1 MATRR
6 RNMQKSQQNA
16 SPPEQE
22 AKKAKGC
29 KDLSSVFL
37 LTGLYIL
44 QGIPLGIASAV
55 PFLLQSDEHTAS
67 YRYQAIFSWVFWPFS
82 LKLAW
87 APFVDA
93 LYIPSLGRRKT
104 WLLPIQYALGIDF
117 CVLGG
122 NVDRWLGRREGDHWG
137 PLGVAGAVQI
147 WPLTSAFFGLTLLAA
162 TQDIVVDGWAL
173 TMLSEENLGWA
184 STCNSVGQS
193 MGYILGFIVFLAL
206 ESPSVCNS
214 YFRTVP
220 VPDKGIVSFSGF
232 LYICGAVFIVST
244 TLVALFKREREA
256 IIFEDAVQ
264 SSQQSRNNVEVFGD
278 SIENELRCPLLSTED
293 GELEILPQTMA
304 IEGASETPKTATS
317 KCLSIWDTYC
327 VMLRILRLRPVLR
340 YIAFVFI
347 VKFVFSASDSIFG
360 LKMLEHGV
368 SKERMA
374 LIGSAVLPVQAL
386 LPLCVT
392 YWSNGPRPLGVF
404 LDAAV
409 PRALISLSAVVI
421 VHFVDYFRVTPIETL
436 SHLRDPTTTTSSFS
450 TSFYIILVT
459 QFIVYAVFAD
469 TMFVCQMAFHA
480 RVADPS
486 IGGTYMTLLNT
497 AANLVYTMQCHLG
510 GGISCCQQQALSSS
524 GIENKEGG
532 AISGQTVAL
541 PSTLMLF
548 LVDPLTRRSCDNASM
563 KEAMAVVMSANNH
576 TTREDMQHLAEDFL
590 LSNATCKNLPGVEA
604 CQMVG
609 GTCRTI
615 VDGFYI
621 EVGFCLLVGLVSY
634 FTVLRHMASTLDATP
649 LSAYRLRR
657 KATNPDGQVA
667 AIRT

>member
-1 MATRR
+1 MVTRR
-6 RNMQKSQQNA
+6 RNMQKAQPSASQPQK
-16 SPPEQE
+16 EV
-22 AKKAKGC
+22 KKSKECRDVSGV
-29 KDLSSVFL
+29 LL

-44 QGIPLGIASAV
+44 QGIPLGLASAV

-93 LYIPSLGRRKT
+93 LYVPRLGRRKT
-104 WLLPIQYALGIDF
+104 WLLPVQYALGVDL

-122 NVDRWLGRREGDHWG
+122 YVDRWLGRREGDLWG

-147 WPLTSAFFGLTLLAA
+147 WPLTAAFFGLTLLAA

-173 TMLSEENLGWA
+173 TMLSAENVGWA
-184 STCNSVGQS
+184 STCNSVGQTI
-193 MGYILGFIVFLAL
+193 GYILGFIVFLAL
-206 ESPSVCNS
+206 ESPTVCNT
-214 YFRTVP
+214 YLRTVP

-232 LYICGAVFIVST
+232 LYICGIVFIVST
-244 TLVALFKREREA
+244 TLVALFKREKESTTLM
-256 IIFEDAVQ
+256 EAVQ
-264 SSQQSRNNVEVFGD
+264 SSQQPQHNMEVFGD
-278 SIENELRCPLLSTED
+278 SIEDESQCLLLSNGT
-293 GELEILPQTMA
+293 GELEIVPQAMVMERTT
-304 IEGASETPKTATS
+304 ETRKTETS
-317 KCLSIWDTYC
+317 KYLTIWETYR

-340 YIAFVFI
+340 YITFVFI
-347 VKFVFSASDSIFG
+347 IKFVFSAADSVFG

-374 LIGSAVLPVQAL
+374 LIGSAVLPLEAL
-386 LPLCVT
+386 LPICVT

-404 LDAAV
+404 LNSAV

-421 VHFVDYFRVTPIETL
+421 VHHIDYFRVTPVEML
-436 SHLRDPTTTTSSFS
+436 NGTTTASSFS

-459 QFIVYAVFAD
+459 QFIVYAIFAH

-497 AANLVYTMQCHLG
+497 AANLSV
-510 GGISCCQQQALSSS
+510 S
-524 GIENKEGG
+524 
-532 AISGQTVAL
+532 L

-548 LVDPLTRRSCDNASM
+548 LVEPLTWRSCDNASI
-563 KEAMAVVMSANNH
+563 KEAMAVVMSSNKH
-576 TTREDMQHLAEDFL
+576 TNLLDTKQGRLQHLAENFL
-590 LSNATCKNLPGVEA
+590 ASNATCKDLPGVKA
-604 CQMVG
+604 CKMVG

-615 VDGFYI
+615 ADGFYI
-621 EVGFCLLVGLVSY
+621 EVGFCLLVGLVAY
-634 FTVLRHMASTLDATP
+634 FTVLRRMASTLDSVP
-649 LSAYRLRR
+649 LNAYRIRR
-657 KATNPDGQVA
+657 KSDDPDVPITATRA
-667 AIRT
+667 